1 MDYTNL
7 SVEEIQKEAAKAEE
21 LNKLISGRATLL
33 TKIAGA
39 KMSDQGTLKVSDAII
54 TLSENEMQAL
64 INYWL
69 SFVEK
74 YDKKIASLTTNE

>member
-21 LNKLISGRATLL
+21 LNKLISGRVTLL

-54 TLSENEMQAL
+54 TLSEKEMQAL

>member
-54 TLSENEMQAL
+54 TLSEKEMQAL